1 MQLKIT
7 FNICDNSNT
16 IEKVDFKFLENFIE
30 TWGGGGGER
39 KKRIRRPKFDR
50 FRKNCSRRKK
60 ETRRSSRV
68 GCIMQGVEAG
78 KQLRIT
84 HDQRGA

>member
-30 TWGGGGGER
+30 TQGGGGER
-39 KKRIRRPKFDR
+39 KKKEFEGQNSIVLGKIVRGEKRRR
-50 FRKNCSRRKK
+50 
-60 ETRRSSRV
+60 
-68 GCIMQGVEAG
+68 GVRAESVA
-78 KQLRIT
+78 
-84 HDQRGA
+84 

>member
-30 TWGGGGGER
+30 T
-39 KKRIRRPKFDR
+39 
-50 FRKNCSRRKK
+50 
-60 ETRRSSRV
+60 
-68 GCIMQGVEAG
+68 
-78 KQLRIT
+78 
-84 HDQRGA
+84 

>member
-30 TWGGGGGER
+30 TWGGGGER
-39 KKRIRRPKFDR
+39 KKKEFEGQNSIVLGKIVRGEKRRR
-50 FRKNCSRRKK
+50 
-60 ETRRSSRV
+60 
-68 GCIMQGVEAG
+68 GVRAESVA
-78 KQLRIT
+78 
-84 HDQRGA
+84 